1 VLYFIC
7 GRRGFSTERP
17 LAVHALHG
25 LFFLQKFSPRKTA
38 GSTQSPA
45 AAKKSDK
52 NLRPPEN
59 LVYYIQEM
67 RKEKFPQYIRRI
79 RRRVRSFLCFRPP
92 LPLPAAGVLYFA
104 AGEIRHT
111 VHINIK
117 KERKRKLMKL
127 KKENGKTILVFEND
141 ETMQVYPNSV
151 DYYEPFL
158 VASALDITDFE
169 VYDDN
174 PKYISIDGIIYTK
187 DGLMI
192 VAVPCGKSGC
202 IKIREGVEVIKD
214 SAFDKS
220 AASKVICPQSLRLI
234 DKYAFRSSI
243 YLTEIVLNE
252 GLKKIG
258 ACAFYNC
265 ESLTTTTIPSSVDD
279 IGSMAFE
286 SSPLT
291 SLTFAPDRKK
301 SLLIEP
307 MAFEDCTAESL
318 YLPGFVKVQ
327 DCNFRGVKSISLDG
341 FSNLPDILR
350 TCIVGIVNSDIN
362 RIGGAFQVN
371 VDSQSYFFPRAML
384 IADRK
389 KLLDDV
395 AKVCFLSVLSFS
407 LKAKKRM
414 LKKIVNKAYQS
425 SVFDVGCRV
434 AVKTYGNMNQ
444 KERAK
449 KDGKELAAYLHEK
462 DAAILAMAVMNHDA
476 ELLKEYL
483 DFGLSKPENI
493 KKAFDLVNYDA
504 AVCEYEIESAKSK
517 LAAVFLRDMEMASH
531 DSKNDDDTIIKA
543 YLMQAMQM
551 EEQDEFEI

>member
-1 VLYFIC
+1 
-7 GRRGFSTERP
+7 
-17 LAVHALHG
+17 
-25 LFFLQKFSPRKTA
+25 
-38 GSTQSPA
+38 
-45 AAKKSDK
+45 
-52 NLRPPEN
+52 
-59 LVYYIQEM
+59 
-67 RKEKFPQYIRRI
+67 
-79 RRRVRSFLCFRPP
+79 
-92 LPLPAAGVLYFA
+92 
-104 AGEIRHT
+104 
-111 VHINIK
+111 
-117 KERKRKLMKL
+117 MKL

-141 ETMQVYPNSV
+141 DVRQVL
-151 DYYEPFL
+151 DYYGPFL
-158 VASALDITDFE
+158 TSPLDITDFE

-187 DGLMI
+187 DGLI
-192 VAVPCGKSGC
+192 LVAVPCGKSGC
-202 IKIREGVEVIKD
+202 IKIQEGVKIIKE
-214 SAFDKS
+214 SAFDRS
-220 AASKVICPQSLRLI
+220 AVNKVVCPQSLRLI
-234 DKYAFRSSI
+234 DKYAFMSSV

-258 ACAFYNC
+258 YCAFHNC
-265 ESLTTTTIPSSVDD
+265 KSLTTTTIPASVDD
-279 IGSMAFE
+279 IGPMAFD

-301 SLLIEP
+301 PLIIES

-318 YLPGFVKVQ
+318 YLPGFVRVQ
-327 DCNFRGVKSISLDG
+327 DYNFRNVKSIGLDG
-341 FSNLPDILR
+341 FSNLPDILS
-350 TCIVGIVNSDIN
+350 TCITGIVNSDVHRIHI
-362 RIGGAFQVN
+362 IGGTFQVN
-371 VDSQSYFFPRAML
+371 VNSQSYFFPRAML

-395 AKVCFLSVLSFS
+395 AKVCFSPVPSFS

-449 KDGKELAAYLHEK
+449 KDGKELATYLHEK
-462 DAAILAMAVMNHDA
+462 DAAILAMTVMNHDA
-476 ELLKEYL
+476 GLLKEYL

-493 KKAFDLVNYDA
+493 KKAFDLVNCDA
-504 AVCEYEIESAKSK
+504 AVCKYEIESAKSK
-517 LAAVFLRDMEMASH
+517 LSAVFLRDMENASP
-531 DSKNDDDTIIKA
+531 DFKQDDDTIIKA

>member
-1 VLYFIC
+1 
-7 GRRGFSTERP
+7 
-17 LAVHALHG
+17 
-25 LFFLQKFSPRKTA
+25 
-38 GSTQSPA
+38 
-45 AAKKSDK
+45 
-52 NLRPPEN
+52 
-59 LVYYIQEM
+59 
-67 RKEKFPQYIRRI
+67 
-79 RRRVRSFLCFRPP
+79 
-92 LPLPAAGVLYFA
+92 
-104 AGEIRHT
+104 
-111 VHINIK
+111 
-117 KERKRKLMKL
+117 MKL

-141 ETMQVYPNSV
+141 EVKQVCPSSV
-151 DYYEPFL
+151 DYYEQSI
-158 VASALDITDFE
+158 ASALDITDFE

-279 IGSMAFE
+279 IGPMAFD

-301 SLLIEP
+301 PLVIEP

-318 YLPGFVKVQ
+318 YLSGLVKVQ
-327 DCNFRGVKSISLDG
+327 DCNFRNVKSISLDG
-341 FSNLPDILR
+341 FSNLSDILS
-350 TCIVGIVNSDIN
+350 TCIIGIANSDVHGIEDAFQVN
-362 RIGGAFQVN
+362 VDSQFGGTFQVN

-395 AKVCFLSVLSFS
+395 AKVCFSPVPSFS

-425 SVFDVGCRV
+425 SVFDTGCRV
-434 AVKTYGNMNQ
+434 AVKTYGNMSQ
-444 KERAK
+444 KERAT
-449 KDGKELAAYLHEK
+449 KDGKKLAAYLHEK
-462 DAAILAMAVMNHDA
+462 DAAILAMTVISHDA

-483 DFGLSKPENI
+483 DFGLSNPENV
-493 KKAFDLVNYDA
+493 KKAFDLVNGDA
-504 AVCEYEIESAKSK
+504 AVCEYEIASAKSK
-517 LAAVFLRDMEMASH
+517 LAAVFLRDMENASP
-531 DSKNDDDTIIKA
+531 DSKKDDDTIIKA

>member
-1 VLYFIC
+1 
-7 GRRGFSTERP
+7 
-17 LAVHALHG
+17 
-25 LFFLQKFSPRKTA
+25 
-38 GSTQSPA
+38 
-45 AAKKSDK
+45 
-52 NLRPPEN
+52 
-59 LVYYIQEM
+59 
-67 RKEKFPQYIRRI
+67 
-79 RRRVRSFLCFRPP
+79 
-92 LPLPAAGVLYFA
+92 
-104 AGEIRHT
+104 
-111 VHINIK
+111 
-117 KERKRKLMKL
+117 MKL
-127 KKENGKTILVFEND
+127 KKESGKTILVFEND
-141 ETMQVYPNSV
+141 EVKQVCPSSV
-151 DYYEPFL
+151 DYYEQSI
-158 VASALDITDFE
+158 ASALDITDFE

-202 IKIREGVEVIKD
+202 IKIRDGVEIIRD

-265 ESLTTTTIPSSVDD
+265 ESLTTTTIPASVEE
-279 IGSMAFE
+279 IEPMAFD

-301 SLLIEP
+301 PLVIEP

-318 YLPGFVKVQ
+318 YLPGLVKVN
-327 DCNFRGVKSISLDG
+327 DCNFQDVKSISLDV
-341 FSNLPDILR
+341 FSNLPDILS
-350 TCIVGIVNSDIN
+350 TCIVGFIDGLGTVNGDVHKT
-362 RIGGAFQVN
+362 GGVLQVN
-371 VDSQSYFFPRAML
+371 IDKQSYFFPRAML

-395 AKVCFLSVLSFS
+395 AKVCFSPVLSFS

-449 KDGKELAAYLHEK
+449 KDGKELAAYLHGK
-462 DAAILAMAVMNHDA
+462 DAVILAMTVMNHDA

-493 KKAFDLVNYDA
+493 KKAFDLVNGDA

-517 LAAVFLRDMEMASH
+517 LAAVFLRDMEKASP
-531 DSKNDDDTIIKA
+531 DSKKDDDTIIKA

>member
-1 VLYFIC
+1 
-7 GRRGFSTERP
+7 
-17 LAVHALHG
+17 
-25 LFFLQKFSPRKTA
+25 
-38 GSTQSPA
+38 
-45 AAKKSDK
+45 
-52 NLRPPEN
+52 
-59 LVYYIQEM
+59 
-67 RKEKFPQYIRRI
+67 
-79 RRRVRSFLCFRPP
+79 
-92 LPLPAAGVLYFA
+92 
-104 AGEIRHT
+104 
-111 VHINIK
+111 
-117 KERKRKLMKL
+117 MKL

-141 ETMQVYPNSV
+141 EVKQVCPSSV
-151 DYYEPFL
+151 DYYEQSI
-158 VASALDITDFE
+158 ASALDITDFE

-202 IKIREGVEVIKD
+202 IKIRDGVEIIRD

-265 ESLTTTTIPSSVDD
+265 ESLTTTTIPASVEE
-279 IGSMAFE
+279 IESMAFD

-301 SLLIEP
+301 PLVIEP

-318 YLPGFVKVQ
+318 YLPGLVKVN
-327 DCNFRGVKSISLDG
+327 DCNFQDVKSISLDV
-341 FSNLPDILR
+341 FSNLPDILS
-350 TCIVGIVNSDIN
+350 TCIVGFIDGLGTVNGDVHKT
-362 RIGGAFQVN
+362 GGVLQVN
-371 VDSQSYFFPRAML
+371 IDKQSYFFPRAML

-395 AKVCFLSVLSFS
+395 AKVCFSPVLSFS

-434 AVKTYGNMNQ
+434 AVKTYGNMKQ

-449 KDGKELAAYLHEK
+449 KDGKELAAYLHGK
-462 DAAILAMAVMNHDA
+462 DAVILAMTVMNHDA
-476 ELLKEYL
+476 GLLKEYL

-493 KKAFDLVNYDA
+493 KKAFDLVNGDA
-504 AVCEYEIESAKSK
+504 VVCKYEIESAKSK
-517 LAAVFLRDMEMASH
+517 LAAVFLRDMEKASP
-531 DSKNDDDTIIKA
+531 DSKKDDDTIIKA

>member
-1 VLYFIC
+1 
-7 GRRGFSTERP
+7 
-17 LAVHALHG
+17 
-25 LFFLQKFSPRKTA
+25 
-38 GSTQSPA
+38 
-45 AAKKSDK
+45 
-52 NLRPPEN
+52 
-59 LVYYIQEM
+59 
-67 RKEKFPQYIRRI
+67 
-79 RRRVRSFLCFRPP
+79 
-92 LPLPAAGVLYFA
+92 
-104 AGEIRHT
+104 
-111 VHINIK
+111 
-117 KERKRKLMKL
+117 MKL
-127 KKENGKTILVFEND
+127 KKENGKTIIVFEND
-141 ETMQVYPNSV
+141 EEAYPNAV
-151 DYYEPFL
+151 DYYEPSI
-158 VASALDITDFE
+158 VSALDVTDFE

-174 PKYISIDGIIYTK
+174 PRYVSIDGIVYTR
-187 DGLMI
+187 DGLAI

-202 IKIREGVEVIKD
+202 IKIREGVEVVKD

-234 DKYAFRSSI
+234 DKYAFRSSV

-258 ACAFYNC
+258 TCAFYDC
-265 ESLTTTTIPSSVDD
+265 ESLTTTTIPASVDD
-279 IGSMAFE
+279 IGPMAFD

-318 YLPGFVKVQ
+318 YLPGLVKVQ

-350 TCIVGIVNSDIN
+350 TCIIGIVNSDIN

-395 AKVCFLSVLSFS
+395 AKVCFFPVLSFS
-407 LKAKKRM
+407 QKAKKRTI
-414 LKKIVNKAYQS
+414 KKIANKAYRFS
-425 SVFDVGCRV
+425 IFDTGCH
-434 AVKTYGNMNQ
+434 AAIKTYDNMSQ
-444 KERAK
+444 KERVK
-449 KDGKELAAYLHEK
+449 KDGKELTAYLREK
-462 DAAILAMAVMNHDA
+462 DAAILAMAIMNHDA
-476 ELLKEYL
+476 GLLKEYL
-483 DFGLSKPENI
+483 DFGLSNPENV
-493 KKAFDLVNYDA
+493 KKAFNLVNGDA
-504 AVCEYEIESAKSK
+504 AVCKYEIESAKSK
-517 LAAVFLRDMEMASH
+517 LAAVFLRDMENASP
-531 DSKNDDDTIIKA
+531 DSKKDDDTIIKA

>member
-1 VLYFIC
+1 
-7 GRRGFSTERP
+7 
-17 LAVHALHG
+17 
-25 LFFLQKFSPRKTA
+25 
-38 GSTQSPA
+38 
-45 AAKKSDK
+45 
-52 NLRPPEN
+52 
-59 LVYYIQEM
+59 
-67 RKEKFPQYIRRI
+67 
-79 RRRVRSFLCFRPP
+79 
-92 LPLPAAGVLYFA
+92 
-104 AGEIRHT
+104 
-111 VHINIK
+111 
-117 KERKRKLMKL
+117 MKL

-141 ETMQVYPNSV
+141 EVKRVCPSSV
-151 DYYEPFL
+151 DYYEQSI
-158 VASALDITDFE
+158 ASALDITDFE

-202 IKIREGVEVIKD
+202 IKIRDGVEIIRD

-265 ESLTTTTIPSSVDD
+265 ESLTTTTIPASVEE
-279 IGSMAFE
+279 IEPMAFD

-301 SLLIEP
+301 PLVIEP

-318 YLPGFVKVQ
+318 YLPGLVKVN
-327 DCNFRGVKSISLDG
+327 DCNFQDVKSISLDV
-341 FSNLPDILR
+341 FSNLPDILS
-350 TCIVGIVNSDIN
+350 TCIVGFIDGLGTVNGDVHKT
-362 RIGGAFQVN
+362 GGVLQVN
-371 VDSQSYFFPRAML
+371 IDKQSYFFPRAML

-395 AKVCFLSVLSFS
+395 AKVCFSPVLSFS

-449 KDGKELAAYLHEK
+449 KDGKELAAYLHGK
-462 DAAILAMAVMNHDA
+462 DAVILARTVMNHDA

-493 KKAFDLVNYDA
+493 KKAFDLVNGDA

-517 LAAVFLRDMEMASH
+517 LAAVFLRDMEKASP
-531 DSKNDDDTIIKA
+531 DSKKDDDTIIKA

>member
-1 VLYFIC
+1 
-7 GRRGFSTERP
+7 
-17 LAVHALHG
+17 
-25 LFFLQKFSPRKTA
+25 
-38 GSTQSPA
+38 
-45 AAKKSDK
+45 
-52 NLRPPEN
+52 
-59 LVYYIQEM
+59 
-67 RKEKFPQYIRRI
+67 
-79 RRRVRSFLCFRPP
+79 
-92 LPLPAAGVLYFA
+92 
-104 AGEIRHT
+104 
-111 VHINIK
+111 
-117 KERKRKLMKL
+117 MKL

-141 ETMQVYPNSV
+141 DVRQVL
-151 DYYEPFL
+151 DYYGPFL
-158 VASALDITDFE
+158 TSPLDITDFE

-187 DGLMI
+187 DGLI
-192 VAVPCGKSGC
+192 LVAVPCGKSGC
-202 IKIREGVEVIKD
+202 IKIQEGVKIIKE
-214 SAFDKS
+214 SAFDRS
-220 AASKVICPQSLRLI
+220 AVNKVVCPQSLRLT
-234 DKYAFRSSI
+234 DKYAFMSSV

-258 ACAFYNC
+258 YCAFHNC
-265 ESLTTTTIPSSVDD
+265 KSLTTTTIPASVDD
-279 IGSMAFE
+279 IGPMAFD

-301 SLLIEP
+301 PLIIES

-318 YLPGFVKVQ
+318 YLPGFVRVQ
-327 DCNFRGVKSISLDG
+327 DYNFRNVKSISLDG
-341 FSNLPDILR
+341 FSNLPDILS
-350 TCIVGIVNSDIN
+350 TCITGIVNSDVHRIHI
-362 RIGGAFQVN
+362 IGGTFQVN

-462 DAAILAMAVMNHDA
+462 DAAILAMAVMNHNA

>member
-1 VLYFIC
+1 
-7 GRRGFSTERP
+7 
-17 LAVHALHG
+17 
-25 LFFLQKFSPRKTA
+25 
-38 GSTQSPA
+38 
-45 AAKKSDK
+45 
-52 NLRPPEN
+52 
-59 LVYYIQEM
+59 
-67 RKEKFPQYIRRI
+67 
-79 RRRVRSFLCFRPP
+79 
-92 LPLPAAGVLYFA
+92 
-104 AGEIRHT
+104 
-111 VHINIK
+111 
-117 KERKRKLMKL
+117 MKL

-141 ETMQVYPNSV
+141 DVRQVL
-151 DYYEPFL
+151 DYYGPFL
-158 VASALDITDFE
+158 TSPLDITDFE

-187 DGLMI
+187 DGLI
-192 VAVPCGKSGC
+192 LVAVPCGKSGC
-202 IKIREGVEVIKD
+202 IKIQEGVKIIKE
-214 SAFDKS
+214 SAFDRS
-220 AASKVICPQSLRLI
+220 AVNKVVCPQSLRLI
-234 DKYAFRSSI
+234 DKYAFMSSV

-258 ACAFYNC
+258 YCAFHNC
-265 ESLTTTTIPSSVDD
+265 KSLTTTTIPASVDD
-279 IGSMAFE
+279 IGPMAFD

-301 SLLIEP
+301 PLIIES

-318 YLPGFVKVQ
+318 YLPGLVKVQ
-327 DCNFRGVKSISLDG
+327 DCNFRNVKSISLDG
-341 FSNLPDILR
+341 FSNLSDILS
-350 TCIVGIVNSDIN
+350 TCIIGIVNSDIH

-395 AKVCFLSVLSFS
+395 AKVCFSPVPSFS

-425 SVFDVGCRV
+425 SVFDTGCRV
-434 AVKTYGNMNQ
+434 AVKTYGNMSQ
-444 KERAK
+444 KERAT
-449 KDGKELAAYLHEK
+449 KDGKKLATYLHEK
-462 DAAILAMAVMNHDA
+462 DAAILAMTVMNHDA

-493 KKAFDLVNYDA
+493 KKAFDLVNCDA
-504 AVCEYEIESAKSK
+504 AVCKYEIESAKSK
-517 LAAVFLRDMEMASH
+517 LAAVFLRDMENASP
-531 DSKNDDDTIIKA
+531 DSKKDDDTIIKA

>member
-1 VLYFIC
+1 
-7 GRRGFSTERP
+7 
-17 LAVHALHG
+17 
-25 LFFLQKFSPRKTA
+25 
-38 GSTQSPA
+38 
-45 AAKKSDK
+45 
-52 NLRPPEN
+52 
-59 LVYYIQEM
+59 
-67 RKEKFPQYIRRI
+67 
-79 RRRVRSFLCFRPP
+79 
-92 LPLPAAGVLYFA
+92 
-104 AGEIRHT
+104 
-111 VHINIK
+111 
-117 KERKRKLMKL
+117 MKL

-141 ETMQVYPNSV
+141 EVKQVCPSSV
-151 DYYEPFL
+151 DYYEQSI
-158 VASALDITDFE
+158 ASALDITDFE

-202 IKIREGVEVIKD
+202 IKIREGVEIIKD

-252 GLKKIG
+252 GLNI
-258 ACAFYNC
+258 
-265 ESLTTTTIPSSVDD
+265 
-279 IGSMAFE
+279 
-286 SSPLT
+286 
-291 SLTFAPDRKK
+291 
-301 SLLIEP
+301 IEP

-318 YLPGFVKVQ
+318 YLPGLVKVQ
-327 DCNFRGVKSISLDG
+327 DCNFRNVKSISLDG
-341 FSNLPDILR
+341 FSNLSDILS
-350 TCIVGIVNSDIN
+350 TCIVGIANSDVHGIEDAFQVN
-362 RIGGAFQVN
+362 VDSQFGGTFQVN
-371 VDSQSYFFPRAML
+371 VDSQSYFFPRAIL

-395 AKVCFLSVLSFS
+395 AKVCFSPVPSFS

-425 SVFDVGCRV
+425 SVFDTGCRV
-434 AVKTYGNMNQ
+434 AVKTYGNMSQ
-444 KERAK
+444 KERAT
-449 KDGKELAAYLHEK
+449 KDGKKLAAYLHEK
-462 DAAILAMAVMNHDA
+462 DAAILAMTVMNHDA

-493 KKAFDLVNYDA
+493 KKAFDLVNCDA
-504 AVCEYEIESAKSK
+504 AVCEYEIASAKSK
-517 LAAVFLRDMEMASH
+517 LAAVFLRDMENASP
-531 DSKNDDDTIIKA
+531 DSKKDDDTIIKA

>member
-1 VLYFIC
+1 
-7 GRRGFSTERP
+7 
-17 LAVHALHG
+17 
-25 LFFLQKFSPRKTA
+25 
-38 GSTQSPA
+38 
-45 AAKKSDK
+45 
-52 NLRPPEN
+52 
-59 LVYYIQEM
+59 
-67 RKEKFPQYIRRI
+67 
-79 RRRVRSFLCFRPP
+79 
-92 LPLPAAGVLYFA
+92 
-104 AGEIRHT
+104 
-111 VHINIK
+111 
-117 KERKRKLMKL
+117 MKL

-141 ETMQVYPNSV
+141 EVKQVCPSSV
-151 DYYEPFL
+151 DYYEQSI
-158 VASALDITDFE
+158 ASALDITDFE

-202 IKIREGVEVIKD
+202 IKIRDGVEIIRD

-265 ESLTTTTIPSSVDD
+265 ESLTTTTIPASVEE
-279 IGSMAFE
+279 IEPMAFD

-301 SLLIEP
+301 PLVIEP

-318 YLPGFVKVQ
+318 YLPGLVKVN
-327 DCNFRGVKSISLDG
+327 DCNFQDVKSISLDV
-341 FSNLPDILR
+341 FSNLPDILS
-350 TCIVGIVNSDIN
+350 TCIVGFIDGLGTVNGDVHKT
-362 RIGGAFQVN
+362 GGVLQVN
-371 VDSQSYFFPRAML
+371 IDKQSYFFPRAML

-395 AKVCFLSVLSFS
+395 AKVCFSPVLSFS

-449 KDGKELAAYLHEK
+449 KDGKELAAYLHGK
-462 DAAILAMAVMNHDA
+462 DAVILAMTVMNHDA

-493 KKAFDLVNYDA
+493 KKAFDLVNGDA

-517 LAAVFLRDMEMASH
+517 LAAVFLRDMEKASP
-531 DSKNDDDTIIKA
+531 DSKKDDDTIIKA

>member
-1 VLYFIC
+1 M
-7 GRRGFSTERP
+7 
-17 LAVHALHG
+17 H
-25 LFFLQKFSPRKTA
+25 
-38 GSTQSPA
+38 
-45 AAKKSDK
+45 
-52 NLRPPEN
+52 
-59 LVYYIQEM
+59 
-67 RKEKFPQYIRRI
+67 
-79 RRRVRSFLCFRPP
+79 
-92 LPLPAAGVLYFA
+92 
-104 AGEIRHT
+104 
-111 VHINIK
+111 
-117 KERKRKLMKL
+117 MKL
-127 KKENGKTILVFEND
+127 KKESGKTILVFEND
-141 ETMQVYPNSV
+141 EIGQVYPNSV

-158 VASALDITDFE
+158 ASSLDITDFE

-174 PKYISIDGIIYTK
+174 PKYISIDGIIYTR
-187 DGLMI
+187 DGLI
-192 VAVPCGKSGC
+192 LVAVPCGKSGC
-202 IKIREGVEVIKD
+202 IKIREGVEIIKG

-220 AASKVICPQSLRLI
+220 AANKVICPQSLRVI
-234 DKYAFRSSI
+234 GEYAFRSSV

-252 GLKKIG
+252 GLKKIE
-258 ACAFYNC
+258 AYAFYNC
-265 ESLTTTTIPSSVDD
+265 EKLTTTTIPASVDD
-279 IGSMAFE
+279 IGSMAFD

-301 SLLIEP
+301 PLIIEL

-318 YLPGFVKVQ
+318 YLPGLVKVN
-327 DCNFRGVKSISLDG
+327 DCNFQNVKSISLDG
-341 FSNLPDILR
+341 FYNLPDILS
-350 TCIVGIVNSDIN
+350 TCIIGIVNSDVH
-362 RIGGAFQVN
+362 RTGGAFQVN

-395 AKVCFLSVLSFS
+395 AKVCFSPVLSFS

-449 KDGKELAAYLHEK
+449 KDGKELAAYLHGK
-462 DAAILAMAVMNHDA
+462 DAVILAMTVMNHDA
-476 ELLKEYL
+476 GLLKEYL

-493 KKAFDLVNYDA
+493 KKAFDVVNCDA
-504 AVCEYEIESAKSK
+504 AVCEYEMKSTKSK
-517 LAAVFLRDMEMASH
+517 LAAVFLRDMEKASP
-531 DSKNDDDTIIKA
+531 DSKKDDDTIIKA

>member
-1 VLYFIC
+1 
-7 GRRGFSTERP
+7 
-17 LAVHALHG
+17 
-25 LFFLQKFSPRKTA
+25 
-38 GSTQSPA
+38 
-45 AAKKSDK
+45 
-52 NLRPPEN
+52 
-59 LVYYIQEM
+59 
-67 RKEKFPQYIRRI
+67 
-79 RRRVRSFLCFRPP
+79 
-92 LPLPAAGVLYFA
+92 
-104 AGEIRHT
+104 
-111 VHINIK
+111 
-117 KERKRKLMKL
+117 MKL

-234 DKYAFRSSI
+234 DKYAFRSSV

-258 ACAFYNC
+258 TCAFYDC

-279 IGSMAFE
+279 IGS
-286 SSPLT
+286 
-291 SLTFAPDRKK
+291 
-301 SLLIEP
+301 

-434 AVKTYGNMNQ
+434 AVKTY
-444 KERAK
+444 
-449 KDGKELAAYLHEK
+449 L
-462 DAAILAMAVMNHDA
+462 
-476 ELLKEYL
+476 
-483 DFGLSKPENI
+483 
-493 KKAFDLVNYDA
+493 
-504 AVCEYEIESAKSK
+504 
-517 LAAVFLRDMEMASH
+517 
-531 DSKNDDDTIIKA
+531 
-543 YLMQAMQM
+543 
-551 EEQDEFEI
+551 

>member
-1 VLYFIC
+1 
-7 GRRGFSTERP
+7 
-17 LAVHALHG
+17 
-25 LFFLQKFSPRKTA
+25 
-38 GSTQSPA
+38 
-45 AAKKSDK
+45 
-52 NLRPPEN
+52 
-59 LVYYIQEM
+59 
-67 RKEKFPQYIRRI
+67 
-79 RRRVRSFLCFRPP
+79 
-92 LPLPAAGVLYFA
+92 
-104 AGEIRHT
+104 
-111 VHINIK
+111 
-117 KERKRKLMKL
+117 MKL

-141 ETMQVYPNSV
+141 EVKQVCPSSV
-151 DYYEPFL
+151 DYYKPSI
-158 VASALDITDFE
+158 ASALDITDFE

-174 PKYISIDGIIYTK
+174 PRYISIDGIIYTR

-202 IKIREGVEVIKD
+202 IKIRDGVEIIRD

-220 AASKVICPQSLRLI
+220 AANKVICPQSLRLI

-243 YLTEIVLNE
+243 YLTEIMLNE

-279 IGSMAFE
+279 IG
-286 SSPLT
+286 
-291 SLTFAPDRKK
+291 
-301 SLLIEP
+301 P

-318 YLPGFVKVQ
+318 YLPGLVKVQ
-327 DCNFRGVKSISLDG
+327 DCNFRNVKSISLDG
-341 FSNLPDILR
+341 FSNLSDILS
-350 TCIVGIVNSDIN
+350 TCIIGIANSDVHGIED
-362 RIGGAFQVN
+362 AFQVNVDSQFGGTFHVN

-395 AKVCFLSVLSFS
+395 AKVCFSPVPSFS

-449 KDGKELAAYLHEK
+449 KDGKELATYLHEK
-462 DAAILAMAVMNHDA
+462 DAAILAMTVMNHDA

-493 KKAFDLVNYDA
+493 KKAFDLVNCDA
-504 AVCEYEIESAKSK
+504 AVCKYEIESAKSK
-517 LAAVFLRDMEMASH
+517 LAAVFLRDMENASP
-531 DSKNDDDTIIKA
+531 DSKKDDDTIIKA

>member
-1 VLYFIC
+1 
-7 GRRGFSTERP
+7 
-17 LAVHALHG
+17 
-25 LFFLQKFSPRKTA
+25 
-38 GSTQSPA
+38 
-45 AAKKSDK
+45 
-52 NLRPPEN
+52 
-59 LVYYIQEM
+59 
-67 RKEKFPQYIRRI
+67 
-79 RRRVRSFLCFRPP
+79 
-92 LPLPAAGVLYFA
+92 
-104 AGEIRHT
+104 
-111 VHINIK
+111 
-117 KERKRKLMKL
+117 MKL

-141 ETMQVYPNSV
+141 EVKQVCPSSV
-151 DYYEPFL
+151 DYYEQSI
-158 VASALDITDFE
+158 ASALDITDFE

-202 IKIREGVEVIKD
+202 IKIRDGVEIIRD

-265 ESLTTTTIPSSVDD
+265 ESLTTTTIPASVEE
-279 IGSMAFE
+279 IEPMAFD

-301 SLLIEP
+301 PLVIEP

-318 YLPGFVKVQ
+318 YLPGLVKVN
-327 DCNFRGVKSISLDG
+327 DCNFQDVKSISLDV
-341 FSNLPDILR
+341 FSNLPDILS
-350 TCIVGIVNSDIN
+350 TCIVGFIDGLGTVNGDVHKT
-362 RIGGAFQVN
+362 GGVLQVN
-371 VDSQSYFFPRAML
+371 IDKQSYFFPRAML

-395 AKVCFLSVLSFS
+395 AKVCFSPVLSFS

-449 KDGKELAAYLHEK
+449 KDGKELATYLHGK
-462 DAAILAMAVMNHDA
+462 DAVILAMTVMNHDA

-493 KKAFDLVNYDA
+493 KKAFDLVNGDA

-517 LAAVFLRDMEMASH
+517 LAAVFLRDMEKASP
-531 DSKNDDDTIIKA
+531 DSKKDDDTIIKA